1 MAPFLSSLLLAASL
15 WTTATSAFYLPGVA
29 PTDYQMSQ
37 KVPLNVNRLTP
48 AMNEND
54 ESLKSLIPYDYYYK
68 RFQFCKPHDG
78 PKQISESLGSIL
90 FGDRIMT
97 SPFDLHMGK
106 NETCKVLCSTEYDKK
121 NAKFMREKIQENYYY
136 NWLIDG
142 LPAASWRTDRETK
155 RDYHSVG
162 FPLGTYVADDEHVDV
177 ALNNHYDIIIE
188 YHEVKERKAYR
199 VVGVLVQPASISSK
213 DLGDGRGDC
222 SDHTVKVLKEDSKV
236 VYTYSVYW
244 KASSTP
250 WATRWDKYL
259 QVDQPQIHWFFL
271 IDAAVLVFFLTG
283 LVATTLLRA
292 LRKDIAKYNQFDLD
306 EDVHDDS
313 GWKLLHG
320 DVFRTPK
327 NPLLLSIFLGSGA
340 QLFFM
345 TGATIS
351 KTPLCILSSHLF

>member
-1 MAPFLSSLLLAASL
+1 
-15 WTTATSAFYLPGVA
+15 
-29 PTDYQMSQ
+29 
-37 KVPLNVNRLTP
+37 
-48 AMNEND
+48 MNEND

-68 RFQFCKPHDG
+68 RFQFCKPKDG
-78 PKQISESLGSIL
+78 PKAISESLGSIL
-90 FGDRIMT
+90 FGDRILT

-106 NETCKVLCSTEYDKK
+106 NETCKVLCETEYNKK
-121 NAKFMREKIQENYYY
+121 NAEFVKERIQENYYY

-142 LPAASWRTDRETK
+142 LPAASWRTDRNSK
-155 RDYHSVG
+155 KHYYSVG
-162 FPLGTYVADDEHVDV
+162 FPLGTYVEDKLHVDV

-213 DLGDGRGDC
+213 LHDGKADC
-222 SDHTVKVLKEDSKV
+222 SDTRPIVLKDDEDILF
-236 VYTYSVYW
+236 TYSVYW
-244 KASSTP
+244 KESATP

-271 IDAAVLVFFLTG
+271 IDAALLVFFLTG

-292 LRKDIAKYNQFDLD
+292 LKRDIASYNQFDLD
-306 EDVHDDS
+306 EDVQDDS
-313 GWKLLHG
+313 GWKLVHG

-327 NPLLLSIFLGSGA
+327 NPLLLSIFLGSGS

-351 KTPLCILSSHLF
+351 KAEPKDNMGLLWLT